1 MRIHADFSRRVT
13 LATDEMP
20 WVPSPQAGVE
30 RRMLDRIGQEKAR
43 ATSLVRYAPGSVF
56 PAHAHPGGEE
66 ILVLS
71 GTFDEAGLGQGAC
84 EEGILRHPAGSYLRN
99 PPGSS
104 HQPASAP
111 GAVIFVKLWQ
121 MHPDERER
129 VHVDTTDPG
138 RWRSHGD
145 REVCELFEG
154 FGERVVLLR
163 LRAGAR
169 LLGGNEGGAEALV
182 LEGALVEPA
191 SGPAGSGR
199 QGGQVTT
206 ETFGPRAWLRCP
218 VGDGLGLLAAP
229 QGALVYLKTG
239 HLQGAVPGPEALA
252 ITSPRT

>member
-30 RRMLDRIGQEKAR
+30 RRMLDRIGHEKAR

-84 EEGILRHPAGSYLRN
+84 EEGLLRHPAGSYLRN

-138 RWRSHGD
+138 RWRSQGD

-169 LLGGNEGGAEALV
+169 LLDVNEGGAEVLV
-182 LEGALVEPA
+182 LEGSLVEPR
-191 SGPAGSGR
+191 AGQSAM
-199 QGGQVTT
+199 VTPGAAPGV
-206 ETFGPRAWLRCP
+206 ETYGARAWLRCP
-218 VGDGLGLLAAP
+218 VGDGLGVVASD

-239 HLQGAVPGPEALA
+239 HLRAPLNPK
-252 ITSPRT
+252 

>member
-1 MRIHADFSRRVT
+1 MRIHADFTRRAN
-13 LATDEMP
+13 LSTDDMP

-66 ILVLS
+66 VLVLS
-71 GTFDEAGLGQGAC
+71 GTFEESSFGAGASAEGA
-84 EEGILRHPAGSYLRN
+84 LRHPAGSYLRN

-104 HQPASAP
+104 HQPASAQ

-121 MHPDERER
+121 MHPDERDR

-138 RWRSHGD
+138 RWQSHGD
-145 REVCELFEG
+145 REECELFDG

-163 LRAGAR
+163 LQAGAR
-169 LLGGNEGGAEALV
+169 LLDANEGGAEVLV

-199 QGGQVTT
+199 QDGQVTT

-218 VGDGLGLLAAP
+218 VGDGLGVVAAER
-229 QGALVYLKTG
+229 GALVYLKTG
-239 HLQGAVPGPEALA
+239 HLRGAVTGPDAPA
-252 ITSPRT
+252 ITSPRN

>member
-1 MRIHADFSRRVT
+1 MRIHADFSCRVT

-30 RRMLDRIGQEKAR
+30 RRMLERIGQEKAR

-71 GTFDEAGLGQGAC
+71 GTF
-84 EEGILRHPAGSYLRN
+84 EEGGWGRGAGEAAHLLHPAGSYLRN

-104 HQPASAP
+104 HQPASAQ

-121 MHPDERER
+121 MHPDERDR

-138 RWRSHGD
+138 RWRIEGD
-145 REVCELFEG
+145 RQVCELFEG

-163 LRAGAR
+163 LQAGAR
-169 LLGGNEGGAEALV
+169 LLARNEGGAEALV

-191 SGPAGSGR
+191 SGLAGSGR
-199 QGGQVTT
+199 RDGQVTA

-218 VGDGLGLLAAP
+218 VGDGLGLLAAR

-239 HLQGAVPGPEALA
+239 HLRGAVPGLEAPA
-252 ITSPRT
+252 ITSPQT